1 MSGIISGNGI
11 STHQVNVQGAEKLAV
26 LLTHPTGTITT
37 KLISPTGNEYTST
50 SIKTIGD
57 GGNEKIEVANPEEG
71 TWTIQVES
79 AGNGEGIMERYRLE
93 AHVNLKP
100 SAQLIVSPQTTYTY
114 QNITFDASNSHD
126 NDLNGYITKYYFDYG
141 DTTNSGWITTNSI
154 NHEYTDNGVYYAKV
168 KVMDDQLAES
178 SWSTSIPITVINRAP
193 VIESSS
199 PLTNPTITEELSQI
213 FTVTASDPDKDS
225 ITIRWYLN
233 NSLITTGWSYTFI
246 ANYTSAGWYNVKVVV
261 SDGELSAEH
270 SWILTVTN
278 VDRYPII
285 DSYSPLTNPM
295 ITEEETQVFTVSASD
310 PDYDQL
316 TISWYLNGSLVTT
329 GDSYTFVADYNSAGW
344 YEVKVVVSDG
354 ELSVNHIWILS
365 VADVN
370 RVPIVISIT
379 ANPTTVNTGGTATI
393 TVDASDEDTGDV
405 LTYVYSCTGGT
416 ISGTG
421 NTVTWT
427 APNTAGDYT
436 ITVYVNDGMVNSNSK
451 SVDVTVTSAVADTDG
466 DGVPD
471 DKDAKKEKGFI
482 PGFEATYIIMMLGVC
497 VLLLKRRKK

>member
-1 MSGIISGNGI
+1 NVKVVVSDGEFSVDHSWIL
-11 STHQVNVQGAEKLAV
+11 TVNPNSPPAIDSYSPLAD
-26 LLTHPTGTITT
+26 PTITEEQT
-37 KLISPTGNEYTST
+37 QIFTVATSDPDGHTLTTMWYLNGTLVATGASYTFVANYTS
-50 SIKTIGD
+50 
-57 GGNEKIEVANPEEG
+57 
-71 TWTIQVES
+71 
-79 AGNGEGIMERYRLE
+79 
-93 AHVNLKP
+93 
-100 SAQLIVSPQTTYTY
+100 
-114 QNITFDASNSHD
+114 
-126 NDLNGYITKYYFDYG
+126 
-141 DTTNSGWITTNSI
+141 SGFYN
-154 NHEYTDNGVYYAKV
+154 V
-168 KVMDDQLAES
+168 KV
-178 SWSTSIPITVINRAP
+178 TVSDGELFVNHTWILTVTNVNRAP
-193 VIESSS
+193 DIVSYS
-199 PLTNPTITEELSQI
+199 PTQNPTITEEQSQL
-213 FTVTASDPDKDS
+213 FSVVASDPDKDS

-233 NSLITTGWSYTFI
+233 NSLITTGGSYTFI

-278 VDRYPII
+278 VNRYPII
-285 DSYSPLTNPM
+285 DSCSPSTNPM

-316 TISWYLNGSLVTT
+316 TISWYLNESLVTT

-436 ITVYVNDGMVNSNSK
+436 ITVYVNDGMVNSN
-451 SVDVTVTSAVADTDG
+451 
-466 DGVPD
+466 
-471 DKDAKKEKGFI
+471 
-482 PGFEATYIIMMLGVC
+482 
-497 VLLLKRRKK
+497 